1 MDFPVKDGWRT
12 PNTYGENYAPLPS
25 LPGVYLLVLVRYG
38 ATLRDIAQTVMYV
51 GSTDNILQR
60 CKYHPVKYRMLE
72 DFPEDN
78 CVCYFKVC
86 DDYRVQEK
94 RLIGQ
99 LQPRYNKQWR

>member
-1 MDFPVKDGWRT
+1 MDFPMHDGWRT
-12 PNTYGENYAPLPS
+12 PNTYGENYASLPD
-25 LPGVYLLVLVRYG
+25 LPGVYLLVLIEYG
-38 ATLRDIAQTVMYV
+38 ETLRYVLQTVVYA
-51 GSTDNILQR
+51 GSSDNLRQR
-60 CKYHPVKYRMLE
+60 CKYHPVKYRML
-72 DFPEDN
+72 DDYPDGH